1 MRGALD
7 ELVDNAVKFSPD
19 GGIVTISVRTLGEA
33 KPAVEI
39 SVRDQGIGIDP
50 AKMKTVFDD
59 FHQVDGS
66 PTRQFGG
73 LGLGLAFVRRVAGA
87 HGGRVEIASEHG
99 RGSTFSL
106 ILPARAPK
114 QQRAPRKG
122 ASRSRVAVV
131 GLRNPRAVS
140 NKRL

>member
-1 MRGALD
+1 
-7 ELVDNAVKFSPD
+7 
-19 GGIVTISVRTLGEA
+19 
-33 KPAVEI
+33 
-39 SVRDQGIGIDP
+39 
-50 AKMKTVFDD
+50 MKTVFDD

-73 LGLGLAFVRRVAGA
+73 LGLGLAFVRRVAEA

-122 ASRSRVAVV
+122 ASRSRAAVV